1 MRSYCNSG
9 THAHVHEISNQ
20 DDGAVFYDSV
30 SVCFLRACNAA
41 SRERAE
47 RRSFSSGRNC
57 VNDCKLFGR
66 NIHGYAFW
74 NPTTEQCLLERALVD
89 DPLPLSNETH
99 SHGDVSRF
107 HCTVRYALEDR
118 YIAVH
123 NRWRRQNE
131 IPIWRKHRVPKYSI
145 SCFSNLHFSGFK

>member
-1 MRSYCNSG
+1 MKEK
-9 THAHVHEISNQ
+9 A
-20 DDGAVFYDSV
+20 SV
-30 SVCFLRACNAA
+30 RASLCVNDW
-41 SRERAE
+41 SR

-74 NPTTEQCLLERALVD
+74 NPTTEQCLIERALVD

-107 HCTVRYALEDR
+107 HCTDRYALEDR

-131 IPIWRKHRVPKYSI
+131 IPIWRKHRVPQCATFHTQTGGRTAKRRRRKPEDSVDRV
-145 SCFSNLHFSGFK
+145 SEVVC